1 MSGDSV
7 ATSWETVPEDPDL
20 AEDLGYLLMELEFIS
35 SATGRDQ
42 VIVLPKDE
50 SLLKEDAF
58 LVTDTSGIVDLNQW
72 A

>member
-1 MSGDSV
+1 MTGDSV
-7 ATSWETVPEDPDL
+7 ATAWESVPEDPDL
-20 AEDLGYLLMELEFIS
+20 AEDLGYLLLELEFIS
-35 SATGRDQ
+35 SATGDDQ

-58 LVTDTSGIVDLNQW
+58 LVTDASGIADLDQW

>member
-7 ATSWETVPEDPDL
+7 ASAWESVPEDPDL

-58 LVTDTSGIVDLNQW
+58 LVTDTSGIAELDEW

>member
-7 ATSWETVPEDPDL
+7 AAAWESVAENPDL

-58 LVTDTSGIVDLNQW
+58 LVTDASGIVDLDQW